1 MFMYEGAEMPEGI
14 DAQLILRVKR
24 NSFCLEVQGE
34 KEGGVALMGAAS
46 LSNHSCQPNA
56 TCVQLGGSQFLVDE
70 RALIARRPIAPGEEI
85 TIEYLDI
92 CQPTVDRRR
101 ILQKA
106 YGFICNCALCTN
118 TADVDPLAPPHDIGG
133 SKLPHLTKC

>member
-1 MFMYEGAEMPEGI
+1 MFMYEGAERPDGI

-34 KEGGVALMGAAS
+34 NEGGVALMGAAS
-46 LSNHSCQPNA
+46 LANHSCCPNA
-56 TCVQLGGSQFLVDE
+56 ACVELGGTQFLIDE
-70 RALIARRPIAPGEEI
+70 RALIARRPIALGEEI
-85 TIEYLDI
+85 TIEYLDV

-106 YGFICNCALCTN
+106 YGFVCNCVLCTN
-118 TADVDPLAPPHDIGG
+118 TADVDPLAPPLDIGG
-133 SKLPHLTKC
+133 SMLPHPTKY